1 MTILRVHARQCDWKS
16 PRDVVRHM
24 LDRKA
29 ELDSL
34 VLNVAFATG
43 IAADQVH
50 LVQQGWCDLLH
61 RKSQPAHSITDGVTL
76 DSEAAYVHYCTN
88 ETMNGVE
95 FHYTPDVG
103 ETPLGRH
110 VVSIN
115 TFVLG

>member
-1 MTILRVHARQCDWKS
+1 MTKS
-16 PRDVVRHM
+16 SRDVVRHM

-43 IAADQVH
+43 IAADQVPDEFT
-50 LVQQGWCDLLH
+50 WC
-61 RKSQPAHSITDGVTL
+61 KKDGVNFCTESRNQHTPSPTEWTL
-76 DSEAAYVHYCTN
+76 DSEAAYVHYCAN

-95 FHYTPDVG
+95 FHWTLDVG